1 MRRLIMSATAVV
13 ALATPAAL
21 LAVGNAAPAGAAAKS
36 SVTCT
41 ALTGTTT
48 GTVTVSKCTPAS
60 STNKTVTGTSIKLAT
75 GGTLTWAPSKQTT
88 IVGKPKLTLGG
99 KACPKGSSEEIA
111 TGSVTGGTSKYTKK
125 GDVFSASV
133 CLSGTK
139 VSILKNSK
147 VLL

>member
-21 LAVGNAAPAGAAAKS
+21 LAVGNATPAGAASKS
-36 SVTCT
+36 SVSCT
-41 ALTGTTT
+41 ALTGTTK

-60 STNKTVTGTSIKLAT
+60 ATNKTVTGTSLKLAT
-75 GGTLTWAPSKQTT
+75 GGTLTWAPSGQTT
-88 IVGKPKLTLGG
+88 IVSKPKLTVGG
-99 KACPKGSSEEIA
+99 KACAKGSTEEVA

-133 CLSGTK
+133 CLTGTK
-139 VSILKNSK
+139 VNILKGSK

>member
-1 MRRLIMSATAVV
+1 MSVTAVV
-13 ALATPAAL
+13 ALATPVTL
-21 LAVGNAAPAGAAAKS
+21 LAVGNATPAGAAAKS

-60 STNKTVTGTSIKLAT
+60 STNKTVTGTSAKLAT
-75 GGTLTWAPSKQTT
+75 GGSLVWAPSKQTT
-88 IVGKPKLTLGG
+88 IVSKPKLKVGG
-99 KACPKGSSEEIA
+99 TGCAKGSTEEVA

-133 CLSGTK
+133 CLTGKK
-139 VSILKNSK
+139 VTIVKGSK